1 MRHRFTQFN
10 RLKDTDRR
18 KVILGGIAC
27 LAVLALALYG
37 FLGKSANQKVKT
49 GGGKPLVKV
58 VTVTRADMMRHID
71 LSGQTVADAN
81 IPLAPKY
88 TGRVTE
94 VRAKL
99 GDAVEAGDVLMVQ
112 DTGDL
117 DISIAENAA
126 ATGAAR
132 ADAREARASYDAN
145 FIKARNDLEL
155 EQSKYERNQYLYSI
169 GAISQDTL
177 DSVKQEYLASQAAF
191 NVLADQVQDGDAA
204 SVQSKAYTADKA
216 EHATDALRR
225 QRDDMYLRAP
235 RAGVIGYRNV
245 EAGEIV
251 SAGTK
256 VFSLVDNSHLNVDCT
271 LAESDA
277 AILKPGMEVQVTID
291 ALGADYPGKIVYVSP
306 AMDDTSKT
314 YQVRIEL
321 ETDSDE
327 MKAGLFAR
335 TAIDILQRRAT
346 LCVPKEA
353 LLSRNGR
360 QTLFVVHEDGTVEER
375 TVKIGL
381 MNDAEVE
388 VLDGIDPGDTVVV
401 TNQDKLQDGKK
412 VETEP
417 YEGGAND
424 SGDTS
429 EASAS

>member
-10 RLKDTDRR
+10 RIDRR
-18 KVILGGIAC
+18 KAVVASVAC

-99 GDAVEAGDVLMVQ
+99 GDTVEADDVLMVQ

-117 DISIAENAA
+117 DISIAANDA

-145 FIKARNDLEL
+145 YIKARNDLEL

-177 DSVKQEYLASQAAF
+177 DKVKQEYLASKATF
-191 NVLADQVQDGDAA
+191 DVLADQVQDGDAA
-204 SVQSKAYTADKA
+204 SVQSKVYTADKA

-225 QRDDMYLRAP
+225 QREDMYLRAP

-256 VFSLVDNSHLNVDCT
+256 VFSLVDTSHLNVDCT

-277 AILKPGMEVQVTID
+277 AILKPGMDVQVTVD
-291 ALGADYPGKIVYVSP
+291 ALGEDYAGKIVYVSP

-321 ETDSDE
+321 ETDDDA

-360 QTLFVVHEDGTVEER
+360 QTLFVVGEDGKVESR
-375 TVKIGL
+375 DIKVGL

-388 VLDGIDPGDTVVV
+388 ILDGIEPGDTVVV

-412 VETEP
+412 VEIEP
-417 YEGGAND
+417 YEGD
-424 SGDTS
+424 SS
-429 EASAS
+429 EESAS

>member
-1 MRHRFTQFN
+1 MAGA
-10 RLKDTDRR
+10 
-18 KVILGGIAC
+18 VC
-27 LAVLALALYG
+27 LVLLALALRLYM
-37 FLGKSANQKVKT
+37 
-49 GGGKPLVKV
+49 GGGSQEKKKVAHGRPLVKV
-58 VTVTRADMMRHID
+58 VTVARADMMRHIA
-71 LSGQTVADAN
+71 LSGQTVANAN

-99 GDAVEAGDVLMVQ
+99 GDTVEAGDVLMVQ

-117 DISIAENAA
+117 DISIAANDA

-235 RAGVIGYRNV
+235 RAGVIGNRNV

-335 TAIDILQRRAT
+335 TTIDILQRRAT

-353 LLSRNGR
+353 VLSRNGR

-381 MNDAEVE
+381 MNDTEVE
-388 VLDGIDPGDTVVV
+388 VLDGIEPGDTVVV

-417 YEGGAND
+417 YEGDAND
-424 SGDTS
+424 SGDTG

>member
-10 RLKDTDRR
+10 RIDRR
-18 KVILGGIAC
+18 KAVVASVAC

-37 FLGKSANQKVKT
+37 FLGKSAKQKVKT

-99 GDAVEAGDVLMVQ
+99 GDTVEAGDVLMVQ

-117 DISIAENAA
+117 DISIAANDA

-145 FIKARNDLEL
+145 YIKARNDLEL

-177 DSVKQEYLASQAAF
+177 DKVKQEYLASKATF
-191 NVLADQVQDGDAA
+191 DVLADQVQDGDAA
-204 SVQSKAYTADKA
+204 SVQSKVYTADKA

-225 QRDDMYLRAP
+225 QREDMYLRAP

-256 VFSLVDNSHLNVDCT
+256 VFSLVDTSHLNVDCT

-277 AILKPGMEVQVTID
+277 AILKPGMDVQVTVD
-291 ALGADYPGKIVYVSP
+291 ALGEDYAGKIVYVSP

-321 ETDSDE
+321 ETDDDA

-360 QTLFVVHEDGTVEER
+360 QTRVGVGAAGKVESR
-375 TVKIGL
+375 DIKVGL
-381 MNDAEVE
+381 MHDAEVE
-388 VLDGIDPGDTVVV
+388 ILDGIEPGDTVVV

-417 YEGGAND
+417 YEGDSSN

-429 EASAS
+429 EAAAS

>member
-10 RLKDTDRR
+10 RIDRR
-18 KVILGGIAC
+18 KAVVASVAC

-117 DISIAENAA
+117 DISIAANDA

-145 FIKARNDLEL
+145 YIKARNDLEL

-177 DSVKQEYLASQAAF
+177 DKVKQEYLASKATF
-191 NVLADQVQDGDAA
+191 DVLADQVQDGDAA
-204 SVQSKAYTADKA
+204 SVQSKVYTADKA

-225 QRDDMYLRAP
+225 QREDMYLRAP

-256 VFSLVDNSHLNVDCT
+256 VFSLVDTSHLNVDCT

-277 AILKPGMEVQVTID
+277 AILKPGMDVQVTVD
-291 ALGADYPGKIVYVSP
+291 ALGEDYAGKIVYVSP

-321 ETDSDE
+321 ETDDDA

-360 QTLFVVHEDGTVEER
+360 QTLFVVGEDGKVESR
-375 TVKIGL
+375 DIKVGL

-388 VLDGIDPGDTVVV
+388 ILDGIEPGDTVVV

-417 YEGGAND
+417 YEGDDDA
-424 SGDTS
+424 S

>member
-1 MRHRFTQFN
+1 MAGA
-10 RLKDTDRR
+10 
-18 KVILGGIAC
+18 VC
-27 LAVLALALYG
+27 LVLLALALRLYM
-37 FLGKSANQKVKT
+37 
-49 GGGKPLVKV
+49 GGGSQEKKKVAHGRPLVKV
-58 VTVTRADMMRHID
+58 VTVARADMMRHIA
-71 LSGQTVADAN
+71 LSGQTVANAN

-99 GDAVEAGDVLMVQ
+99 GDTVEAGDVLMVQ

-117 DISIAENAA
+117 DISIAANDA

-145 FIKARNDLEL
+145 YIKARNDLEL

-177 DSVKQEYLASQAAF
+177 DKVKQEYLASKATF
-191 NVLADQVQDGDAA
+191 DVLADQVQDGDAA
-204 SVQSKAYTADKA
+204 SVQSKVYTADKA

-225 QRDDMYLRAP
+225 QREDMYLRAP

-256 VFSLVDNSHLNVDCT
+256 VFSLVDTSHLNVDCT

-277 AILKPGMEVQVTID
+277 AILKPGMEVEVTID

-388 VLDGIDPGDTVVV
+388 VLDGIEPGDTVVV

-417 YEGGAND
+417 YEGDAND

>member
-10 RLKDTDRR
+10 RIDRR
-18 KVILGGIAC
+18 KAVVASVAC

-112 DTGDL
+112 DAGDL

-145 FIKARNDLEL
+145 YIKARNDL
-155 EQSKYERNQYLYSI
+155 ERNQYLYSI

-177 DSVKQEYLASQAAF
+177 DSVKQEYLASKAAF
-191 NVLADQVQDGDAA
+191 DVLADQVEGGSAA
-204 SVQSKAYTADKA
+204 SVESKAYTAEKSA
-216 EHATDALRR
+216 HATDALRR
-225 QRDDMYLRAP
+225 QREDMYLRAP

-277 AILKPGMEVQVTID
+277 AILKPGMEVEVTID

-327 MKAGLFAR
+327 MKAGLFAH

-353 LLSRNGR
+353 VLSRNGR
-360 QTLFVVHEDGTVEER
+360 QMLFVVDADGKVESRE
-375 TVKIGL
+375 VKIGL

-388 VLDGIDPGDTVVV
+388 VLDGIEPGDTVVV

-417 YEGGAND
+417 YEGDSSN

-429 EASAS
+429 EAAAS

>member
-1 MRHRFTQFN
+1 MAGA
-10 RLKDTDRR
+10 
-18 KVILGGIAC
+18 VC
-27 LAVLALALYG
+27 LVLLALALRLYM
-37 FLGKSANQKVKT
+37 
-49 GGGKPLVKV
+49 GGGSQEKKKVAHGRPLVKV

-145 FIKARNDLEL
+145 YIKARNDLEL

-177 DSVKQEYLASQAAF
+177 DKVKQEYLASKATF
-191 NVLADQVQDGDAA
+191 DVLADQVQDGDAA
-204 SVQSKAYTADKA
+204 SVQSKVYTADKA

-225 QRDDMYLRAP
+225 QREDMYLRAP

-256 VFSLVDNSHLNVDCT
+256 VFSLVDTSHLNVDCT

-277 AILKPGMEVQVTID
+277 AILKPGMEVEVTID

-388 VLDGIDPGDTVVV
+388 VLDGIEPGDTVVV

-417 YEGGAND
+417 YEGDAND

>member
-10 RLKDTDRR
+10 RIDRR
-18 KVILGGIAC
+18 KAVVASVAC

-58 VTVTRADMMRHID
+58 VTVTRADMMRHIA
-71 LSGQTVADAN
+71 LSGQTVANAN

-99 GDAVEAGDVLMVQ
+99 GDTVEAGDVLMVQ

-117 DISIAENAA
+117 DISIAANDA

-145 FIKARNDLEL
+145 YIKARNDLEL

-177 DSVKQEYLASQAAF
+177 DKVKQEYLASKATF
-191 NVLADQVQDGDAA
+191 DVLADQVQDGDAA
-204 SVQSKAYTADKA
+204 SVQSKVYTADKA

-225 QRDDMYLRAP
+225 QREDMYLRAP

-256 VFSLVDNSHLNVDCT
+256 VFSLVDTSHLNVDCT

-277 AILKPGMEVQVTID
+277 AILKPGMDVQVTVD
-291 ALGADYPGKIVYVSP
+291 ALGEDYAGKIVYVSP

-321 ETDSDE
+321 ETDDDA

-360 QTLFVVHEDGTVEER
+360 QTLFVVGEDGKVESR
-375 TVKIGL
+375 DIKVGL

-388 VLDGIDPGDTVVV
+388 ILDGIEPGDTVVV

-417 YEGGAND
+417 YEGD
-424 SGDTS
+424 SS
-429 EASAS
+429 EGSAS

>member
-1 MRHRFTQFN
+1 MAGA
-10 RLKDTDRR
+10 
-18 KVILGGIAC
+18 VC
-27 LAVLALALYG
+27 LVLLALALRLYM
-37 FLGKSANQKVKT
+37 
-49 GGGKPLVKV
+49 GGGSQEKKKVAHGRPLVKV
-58 VTVTRADMMRHID
+58 VTVARADMMRHIA
-71 LSGQTVADAN
+71 LSGQTVANAN

-99 GDAVEAGDVLMVQ
+99 GDTVEAGDVLMVQ

-117 DISIAENAA
+117 DISIAANDA

-145 FIKARNDLEL
+145 YIKARNDLEL

-177 DSVKQEYLASQAAF
+177 DSVKQEYLASKAAF
-191 NVLADQVQDGDAA
+191 DVLADQVEGGSAA
-204 SVQSKAYTADKA
+204 SVESKAYTAEKSA
-216 EHATDALRR
+216 HATDALRR
-225 QRDDMYLRAP
+225 QREDMYLRAP

-277 AILKPGMEVQVTID
+277 AILKPGMEVEVTID

-327 MKAGLFAR
+327 MKAGLFAH

-360 QTLFVVHEDGTVEER
+360 QTLFVVGEDSKVESR
-375 TVKIGL
+375 DIKVGL

-388 VLDGIDPGDTVVV
+388 ILDGIEPGDTVVV

-417 YEGGAND
+417 YEGDSSN

-429 EASAS
+429 EAAAS

>member
-10 RLKDTDRR
+10 RIDRR
-18 KVILGGIAC
+18 KAVVASVAC

-37 FLGKSANQKVKT
+37 FLGKSAKQKVKT

-99 GDAVEAGDVLMVQ
+99 GDTVEAGDVLMVQ

-117 DISIAENAA
+117 DISIAANDA

-145 FIKARNDLEL
+145 YIKARNDLEL

-177 DSVKQEYLASQAAF
+177 DKVKQEYLASNATF
-191 NVLADQVQDGDAA
+191 DVLADQVQDGDAA
-204 SVQSKAYTADKA
+204 SVQSKVYTADKA

-225 QRDDMYLRAP
+225 QREDMYLRAP

-256 VFSLVDNSHLNVDCT
+256 VFSLVDTSHLNVDCT

-277 AILKPGMEVQVTID
+277 AILKPGMDVQVTVD
-291 ALGADYPGKIVYVSP
+291 ALGEDYAGKIVYVSP

-321 ETDSDE
+321 ETDDDA

-360 QTLFVVHEDGTVEER
+360 QTLFVVGEDGKVESR
-375 TVKIGL
+375 DIKVGL

-388 VLDGIDPGDTVVV
+388 ILDGIEPGDTVVV

-417 YEGGAND
+417 YEGDSSN

-429 EASAS
+429 EAAAS

>member
-10 RLKDTDRR
+10 RIDRR
-18 KVILGGIAC
+18 KAVVASVAC

-145 FIKARNDLEL
+145 YIKARNDL

-191 NVLADQVQDGDAA
+191 NVLADQVEGGSAA
-204 SVQSKAYTADKA
+204 SVESKAYTAEKSA
-216 EHATDALRR
+216 HATDALRR
-225 QRDDMYLRAP
+225 QREDMYLRAP

-277 AILKPGMEVQVTID
+277 AILKPGMEVEVTID

-327 MKAGLFAR
+327 MKAGLFAH

-353 LLSRNGR
+353 VLSRNGR
-360 QTLFVVHEDGTVEER
+360 QMLFVVDADGKVGSRE
-375 TVKIGL
+375 VKIGL

-388 VLDGIDPGDTVVV
+388 VLDGIEHGDTVVV

-417 YEGGAND
+417 YEGDSSN

-429 EASAS
+429 EAAAS

>member
-10 RLKDTDRR
+10 RIDRR
-18 KVILGGIAC
+18 KAVVASVAC

-37 FLGKSANQKVKT
+37 FLGKSAKQKVKT

-99 GDAVEAGDVLMVQ
+99 GDTVEAGDVLMVQ

-117 DISIAENAA
+117 DISIAANDA

-145 FIKARNDLEL
+145 YIKARNDLEL

-177 DSVKQEYLASQAAF
+177 DKVKQEYLASKATF
-191 NVLADQVQDGDAA
+191 DVLADQVQDGDAA
-204 SVQSKAYTADKA
+204 SVQSKVYTADKA

-225 QRDDMYLRAP
+225 QREDMYLRAP

-256 VFSLVDNSHLNVDCT
+256 VFSLVDTSHLNVDCT

-277 AILKPGMEVQVTID
+277 AILKPGMDVQVTVD
-291 ALGADYPGKIVYVSP
+291 ALGEDYAGKIVYVSP

-321 ETDSDE
+321 ETDDDA

-353 LLSRNGR
+353 LLSRKGR
-360 QTLFVVHEDGTVEER
+360 QTLFVVGEDGKVESR
-375 TVKIGL
+375 DIKVGL

-388 VLDGIDPGDTVVV
+388 ILDGIEPGDTVVV

-417 YEGGAND
+417 YEGD
-424 SGDTS
+424 SS
-429 EASAS
+429 EESAS

>member
-10 RLKDTDRR
+10 RIDRR
-18 KVILGGIAC
+18 KAVVASVAC

-145 FIKARNDLEL
+145 YIKARNDLEL

-177 DSVKQEYLASQAAF
+177 DSVKQEYLASKAAF
-191 NVLADQVQDGDAA
+191 DVLADQVEGGSAA
-204 SVQSKAYTADKA
+204 SVESKAYTAEKSA
-216 EHATDALRR
+216 HATDALRR
-225 QRDDMYLRAP
+225 QREDMYLRAP

-256 VFSLVDNSHLNVDCT
+256 VFSLVDTSHLNVDCT

-277 AILKPGMEVQVTID
+277 AILKPGMEVEVTID

-346 LCVPKEA
+346 LCGRRRPC
-353 LLSRNGR
+353 SRATGAR
-360 QTLFVVHEDGTVEER
+360 RSSSCTR
-375 TVKIGL
+375 T
-381 MNDAEVE
+381 AR
-388 VLDGIDPGDTVVV
+388 
-401 TNQDKLQDGKK
+401 
-412 VETEP
+412 
-417 YEGGAND
+417 
-424 SGDTS
+424 SR
-429 EASAS
+429 SAR

>member
-1 MRHRFTQFN
+1 MDKR
-10 RLKDTDRR
+10 RL
-18 KVILGGIAC
+18 VVAGAVC
-27 LAVLALALYG
+27 LVLLALALRLYM
-37 FLGKSANQKVKT
+37 
-49 GGGKPLVKV
+49 GGGSQEKKKVAHGRPLVKV
-58 VTVTRADMMRHID
+58 VTVARADMMRHID

-88 TGRVTE
+88 TGRITE

-99 GDAVEAGDVLMVQ
+99 GDEVKAGDVLMVQ

-117 DISIAENAA
+117 DISIAQNDAA
-126 ATGAAR
+126 AGAAQ

-145 FIKARNDLEL
+145 YLKARNDFEL

-177 DSVKQEYLASQAAF
+177 DSVKQEYLASKAAF
-191 NVLADQVQDGDAA
+191 DVLADQVEGGNAA
-204 SVQSKAYTADKA
+204 SVESKSYTAQKA
-216 EHATDALRR
+216 ERATDALRR
-225 QRDDMYLRAP
+225 QREDMYLRAP

-277 AILKPGMEVQVTID
+277 AILKPGMEVEVTID

-327 MKAGLFAR
+327 MKAGLFAH

-388 VLDGIDPGDTVVV
+388 VLDGIEPGDTVVV

-417 YEGGAND
+417 YEGDAND

>member
-1 MRHRFTQFN
+1 MDKR
-10 RLKDTDRR
+10 RL
-18 KVILGGIAC
+18 VVAGAVC
-27 LAVLALALYG
+27 LVLLALALRLYM
-37 FLGKSANQKVKT
+37 
-49 GGGKPLVKV
+49 GGGSQEKKKVAHGRPLVKV
-58 VTVTRADMMRHID
+58 VTVARADMMRHID

-88 TGRVTE
+88 TGRITE

-99 GDAVEAGDVLMVQ
+99 GDEVKAGDVLMVQ

-117 DISIAENAA
+117 DISIAQNDAA
-126 ATGAAR
+126 AGAAK

-145 FIKARNDLEL
+145 YLKARNDFEL

-177 DSVKQEYLASQAAF
+177 DSVKQEYLASKAAF
-191 NVLADQVQDGDAA
+191 DVLADQVEGGNAA
-204 SVQSKAYTADKA
+204 SVESKSYTAQKA
-216 EHATDALRR
+216 ERATDALRR
-225 QRDDMYLRAP
+225 QREDMYLRAP

-277 AILKPGMEVQVTID
+277 AILKPGMEVEVTID

-327 MKAGLFAR
+327 MKAGLFAH

-353 LLSRNGR
+353 VLSRNGR
-360 QTLFVVHEDGTVEER
+360 QMLFVVDADGKVESRE
-375 TVKIGL
+375 VKIGL

-388 VLDGIDPGDTVVV
+388 ILDGIEPGDTVVV

-412 VETEP
+412 VEMEP
-417 YEGGAND
+417 YEGDAND
-424 SGDTS
+424 SGDTG
-429 EASAS
+429 EATAS

>member
-10 RLKDTDRR
+10 RIDRR
-18 KVILGGIAC
+18 KAVVASVAC

-99 GDAVEAGDVLMVQ
+99 GDTVEAGDVLMMQ

-145 FIKARNDLEL
+145 YIKARNDLEL

-177 DSVKQEYLASQAAF
+177 DSVKQEYLASKAAF
-191 NVLADQVQDGDAA
+191 DVLADQVEGGSAA
-204 SVQSKAYTADKA
+204 SVESKAYTAEKSA
-216 EHATDALRR
+216 HATDALRR
-225 QRDDMYLRAP
+225 QREDMYLRAP

-277 AILKPGMEVQVTID
+277 AILKPGMDVQVTVD
-291 ALGADYPGKIVYVSP
+291 ALGEDYAGKIVYVSP

-321 ETDSDE
+321 ETDDDA

-360 QTLFVVHEDGTVEER
+360 QTLFVVGEDGKVESR
-375 TVKIGL
+375 DIKVGL

-388 VLDGIDPGDTVVV
+388 ILDGIEPGDTVVV

-417 YEGGAND
+417 YEGD
-424 SGDTS
+424 SS
-429 EASAS
+429 EESAS

>member
-10 RLKDTDRR
+10 RLKELDR
-18 KVILGGIAC
+18 KKAALWGVAC

-155 EQSKYERNQYLYSI
+155 EQSKYER
-169 GAISQDTL
+169 D
-177 DSVKQEYLASQAAF
+177 LA
-191 NVLADQVQDGDAA
+191 G
-204 SVQSKAYTADKA
+204 
-216 EHATDALRR
+216 HARLG
-225 QRDDMYLRAP
+225 Q
-235 RAGVIGYRNV
+235 AGV
-245 EAGEIV
+245 
-251 SAGTK
+251 
-256 VFSLVDNSHLNVDCT
+256 
-271 LAESDA
+271 
-277 AILKPGMEVQVTID
+277 PG
-291 ALGADYPGKIVYVSP
+291 L
-306 AMDDTSKT
+306 
-314 YQVRIEL
+314 
-321 ETDSDE
+321 
-327 MKAGLFAR
+327 
-335 TAIDILQRRAT
+335 
-346 LCVPKEA
+346 
-353 LLSRNGR
+353 
-360 QTLFVVHEDGTVEER
+360 
-375 TVKIGL
+375 
-381 MNDAEVE
+381 
-388 VLDGIDPGDTVVV
+388 
-401 TNQDKLQDGKK
+401 
-412 VETEP
+412 
-417 YEGGAND
+417 EGGL
-424 SGDTS
+424 
-429 EASAS
+429 

>member
-10 RLKDTDRR
+10 RIDRR
-18 KVILGGIAC
+18 KAVVASVAC

-37 FLGKSANQKVKT
+37 FLGKSAKQKVKT

-99 GDAVEAGDVLMVQ
+99 GDTVEAGDVLMVQ

-117 DISIAENAA
+117 DISIAANDA

-145 FIKARNDLEL
+145 YIKARNDLEL

-177 DSVKQEYLASQAAF
+177 DKVKQEYLASKATF
-191 NVLADQVQDGDAA
+191 DVLADQVQDGDAA
-204 SVQSKAYTADKA
+204 SVQSKVYTADKA

-225 QRDDMYLRAP
+225 QREDMYLRAP

-256 VFSLVDNSHLNVDCT
+256 VFSLVDTSHLNVDCT

-277 AILKPGMEVQVTID
+277 AILKPGMDVQVTVD
-291 ALGADYPGKIVYVSP
+291 ALGEDYAGKIVYVSP

-321 ETDSDE
+321 ETDDDA

-360 QTLFVVHEDGTVEER
+360 QTLFVVGEDGKVESR
-375 TVKIGL
+375 DIKVGL

-388 VLDGIDPGDTVVV
+388 ILDGIEPGDTVVV

-417 YEGGAND
+417 YEGDSSN
-424 SGDTS
+424 SGDRS
-429 EASAS
+429 EAAAS

>member
-1 MRHRFTQFN
+1 MRHQFSQLGQMDKR
-10 RLKDTDRR
+10 RL
-18 KVILGGIAC
+18 VVAGAVC
-27 LAVLALALYG
+27 LVLLALALRLYM
-37 FLGKSANQKVKT
+37 
-49 GGGKPLVKV
+49 GGGSQEKKKVAHGRPLVKV
-58 VTVTRADMMRHID
+58 VTVARADMMRHID

-88 TGRVTE
+88 TGRITE

-99 GDAVEAGDVLMVQ
+99 GDEVKAGDVLMVQ

-117 DISIAENAA
+117 DISIAQNDAA
-126 ATGAAR
+126 AGAAQ

-145 FIKARNDLEL
+145 YLKARNDLEL

-177 DSVKQEYLASQAAF
+177 DSVKQEYLASKAAF
-191 NVLADQVQDGDAA
+191 DVLADQVEGGNAA
-204 SVQSKAYTADKA
+204 SVESKSYTAQKA
-216 EHATDALRR
+216 ERATDALRR
-225 QRDDMYLRAP
+225 QREDMYLRAP
-235 RAGVIGYRNV
+235 RDGVIGYRNAEV
-245 EAGEIV
+245 GAIV

-277 AILKPGMEVQVTID
+277 AILKPGMEVEVTID

-327 MKAGLFAR
+327 MKAGLFAH

-353 LLSRNGR
+353 VLSRNGR
-360 QTLFVVHEDGTVEER
+360 QMLFVVDADGKVESRE
-375 TVKIGL
+375 VKIGL

-388 VLDGIDPGDTVVV
+388 ILDGIEPGDTVVV

-417 YEGGAND
+417 YEGDSSN

-429 EASAS
+429 EAAAS

>member
-1 MRHRFTQFN
+1 MDKR
-10 RLKDTDRR
+10 RL
-18 KVILGGIAC
+18 VVAGAVC
-27 LAVLALALYG
+27 LVLLALALRLYM
-37 FLGKSANQKVKT
+37 
-49 GGGKPLVKV
+49 GGGSQEKKKVAHGRPLVKV
-58 VTVTRADMMRHID
+58 VTVARADMMRHID

-88 TGRVTE
+88 TGRITE

-99 GDAVEAGDVLMVQ
+99 GDEVKAGDVLMVQ

-117 DISIAENAA
+117 DISIAQNDAA
-126 ATGAAR
+126 AGAAQ

-145 FIKARNDLEL
+145 YLKARNDLEL

-177 DSVKQEYLASQAAF
+177 DSVKQEYLVSKAAF
-191 NVLADQVQDGDAA
+191 DVLADQVEGGNAA
-204 SVQSKAYTADKA
+204 SVESKSYTAQKA
-216 EHATDALRR
+216 ERATDALRR
-225 QRDDMYLRAP
+225 QREDMYLRAP
-235 RAGVIGYRNV
+235 RDGVIGYRNAEV
-245 EAGEIV
+245 GAIV

-277 AILKPGMEVQVTID
+277 AILKPGMEVEVTID

-327 MKAGLFAR
+327 MKAGLFAH

-353 LLSRNGR
+353 VLSRNGR
-360 QTLFVVHEDGTVEER
+360 QMLFVVDADGKVESRE
-375 TVKIGL
+375 VKIGL

-388 VLDGIDPGDTVVV
+388 ILDGIEPGDTVVV

-417 YEGGAND
+417 YEGDSSN

-429 EASAS
+429 EAAAS